1 MKEDDVMY
9 FHTISELQSSV
20 ENDLQTLRKKSTEYS
35 EAIGDK
41 LRSGATASDSAEMAE
56 LKEKLEGPADPK
68 KKKPIKKK
76 DQKANWYDLGHVAVY
91 DGIGPKGELEIYFK
105 ALEEL
110 KSKIE
115 RLEKIK
121 TSIED
126 MISKGVKRELG
137 CMALLNHDLTLQ
149 ISFISAR
156 PPKAKF
162 SYKSIFNV
170 PGELTHEINV

>member
-20 ENDLQTLRKKSTEYS
+20 ENDLKTLKKKSGEYS
-35 EAIGDK
+35 EAIGEK
-41 LRSGATASDSAEMAE
+41 LRSGNTTSDATEMAE
-56 LKEKLEGPADPK
+56 LKEKLEGTIDPK
-68 KKKPIKKK
+68 KKKPVKKK
-76 DQKANWYDLGHVAVY
+76 DQKANWYDLGHISVY
-91 DGIGPKGELEIYFK
+91 DGIGTKGELEIYFK

-121 TSIED
+121 EAVDD
-126 MISKGVKRELG
+126 MIAKGVKKELG

-170 PGELTHEINV
+170 PGELIHEIKI

>member
-20 ENDLQTLRKKSTEYS
+20 ENDLKTLKKKSGEYS
-35 EAIGDK
+35 EAIGEK
-41 LRSGATASDSAEMAE
+41 LRSGNTASDSAEMAE
-56 LKEKLEGPADPK
+56 LKEKFEGPVDPK

-76 DQKANWYDLGHVAVY
+76 DQKANWYDLGHISVY
-91 DGIGPKGELEIYFK
+91 DGIGQKGELEIYFK

-110 KSKIE
+110 KSKVE

-121 TSIED
+121 EAID
-126 MISKGVKRELG
+126 NLISKGVKRELG

-149 ISFISAR
+149 VSFITAR

-162 SYKSIFNV
+162 TYKSIFNV
-170 PGELTHEINV
+170 PGELIHEIKI

>member
-20 ENDLQTLRKKSTEYS
+20 ENDLKTLKKKSGEYS
-35 EAIGDK
+35 EAIGEK
-41 LRSGATASDSAEMAE
+41 LRSGNTASDSAEMAE
-56 LKEKLEGPADPK
+56 LKEKLEGPIDPK

-76 DQKANWYDLGHVAVY
+76 DQKANWYDLGHISVY

-121 TSIED
+121 TAVD
-126 MISKGVKRELG
+126 DLISKGVKRELG
-137 CMALLNHDLTLQ
+137 CMVLLNHDLTLQ
-149 ISFISAR
+149 ISFITAR
-156 PPKAKF
+156 QPKAKF
-162 SYKSIFNV
+162 TYKSIFNV
-170 PGELTHEINV
+170 PGELIHEIKI

>member
-20 ENDLQTLRKKSTEYS
+20 ENDLQMLKKKSVEYS
-35 EAIGDK
+35 EAIGEK
-41 LRSGATASDSAEMAE
+41 LRSGNTASDTVEMAK

-68 KKKPIKKK
+68 KKKPVKKK
-76 DQKANWYDLGHVAVY
+76 DQKANWYDLGNISVY

-121 TSIED
+121 TAID
-126 MISKGVKRELG
+126 DLISKGVKRELG

-149 ISFISAR
+149 ISFIAAR

-170 PGELTHEINV
+170 PGELVHEIKI

>member
-9 FHTISELQSSV
+9 FHTIAELQLLV
-20 ENDLQTLRKKSTEYS
+20 ESDLQVLKKKSGEYS
-35 EAIGDK
+35 ESIGEK
-41 LRSGATASDSAEMAE
+41 LRSGNTASDSAEMAE
-56 LKEKLEGPADPK
+56 LKEKLEGPVDPK
-68 KKKPIKKK
+68 KKKRVKKK
-76 DQKANWYDLGHVAVY
+76 DQKTNWYDFGHISVY
-91 DGIGPKGELEIYFK
+91 DGIGTKGELEIYFK

-121 TSIED
+121 EAIDD

-137 CMALLNHDLTLQ
+137 CRALLNHDLTLQ
-149 ISFISAR
+149 ISFITAR
-156 PPKAKF
+156 QPKAKF

-170 PGELTHEINV
+170 PGELIHEIKV

>member
-20 ENDLQTLRKKSTEYS
+20 ENDLKTLKKKSVEYS
-35 EAIGDK
+35 EAIGEK
-41 LRSGATASDSAEMAE
+41 LRSGNTTSDSAEMAE
-56 LKEKLEGPADPK
+56 LKEKLEGPIDPK
-68 KKKPIKKK
+68 KKKPVKKK
-76 DQKANWYDLGHVAVY
+76 DQKTNWYDLGHISVY
-91 DGIGPKGELEIYFK
+91 DGIGTKGELEIYFK

-121 TSIED
+121 EAID
-126 MISKGVKRELG
+126 DLISKGVKRELG
-137 CMALLNHDLTLQ
+137 CMAVLNHDLTLQ
-149 ISFISAR
+149 ISFVASR
-156 PPKAKF
+156 PPKTKF

-170 PGELTHEINV
+170 PGEIIHEIKI

>member
-20 ENDLQTLRKKSTEYS
+20 ENDLKVLKKKSEEYS
-35 EAIGDK
+35 EAIGEK
-41 LRSGATASDSAEMAE
+41 LRSGSTASDQAEMAE
-56 LKEKLEGPADPK
+56 IKEKLEGPVDPK
-68 KKKPIKKK
+68 KKKPVKKK
-76 DQKANWYDLGHVAVY
+76 DQKANWHEMGPISVY

-121 TSIED
+121 VAID
-126 MISKGVKRELG
+126 DIISKGVKRELG
-137 CMALLNHDLTLQ
+137 CMALLNHDLSLQ
-149 ISFISAR
+149 ISFTKAIQ
-156 PPKAKF
+156 PKAKF
-162 SYKSIFNV
+162 SYKSIFNL
-170 PGELTHEINV
+170 PGEAIHEIKI

>member
-20 ENDLQTLRKKSTEYS
+20 ENDLNTLKKKSGEYS
-35 EAIGDK
+35 EAIGEK
-41 LRSGATASDSAEMAE
+41 LRSGNTASDSTEMAE
-56 LKEKLEGPADPK
+56 LKEKLEGPVDPK

-76 DQKANWYDLGHVAVY
+76 DQKANWYDLGHISVY

-121 TSIED
+121 AAID
-126 MISKGVKRELG
+126 DLIAKGVKRELG

-156 PPKAKF
+156 QPKAKF

-170 PGELTHEINV
+170 PGELIHEIKI